1 MKVVLVLSVLLVCL
15 TLQSTL
21 LSSLGPFRP
30 DMGIPFVL
38 YLGLRH
44 QIKSGAFLSFLLGY
58 LQDLF
63 LGTTVGLHSF
73 ALIVLFIGVRP
84 THDKIKIDGFWP
96 VFFLGLFG
104 SFGAFFIETI
114 LRRVFLQDFPISGA
128 YLGALALSAGSTA
141 LVAPVI
147 VWLVQNI
154 TGASSGRDE
163 DRLSLR

>member
-1 MKVVLVLSVLLVCL
+1 MRIVLVLSVVLVCL

-21 LSSLGPFRP
+21 LAGLGPFRP

-104 SFGAFFIETI
+104 AFGAFFIETI
-114 LRRVFLQDFPISGA
+114 LRRAFLQDFPISGA
-128 YLGALALSAGSTA
+128 YLGALALSAISTA
-141 LVAPVI
+141 VVAPLI
-147 VWLVQNI
+147 VWIVQNI

>member
-1 MKVVLVLSVLLVCL
+1 MKVILVLSVLLVCL
-15 TLQSTL
+15 TLQTTM
-21 LSSLGPFRP
+21 LSALGPFRP
-30 DMGIPFVL
+30 DVGVPFVL

-44 QIKSGAFLSFLLGY
+44 QIKSGALLSFLLGY

-73 ALIVLFIGVRP
+73 ALILLFVSVRP

-96 VFFLGLFG
+96 VFFLGLL
-104 SFGAFFIETI
+104 GAFGTFFVETL
-114 LRRVFLQDFPISGA
+114 LRRIFLQDFPISGS
-128 YLGALALSAGSTA
+128 YLGALALSAVSTA
-141 LVAPVI
+141 IVAPLI
-147 VWLVQNI
+147 VWVVQNI